1 MDMDLLYKFNYN
13 NNNSM
18 QKKTHSLQRDSLLK
32 LSFRES
38 PHKTELLMVSSKM
51 AMANCKLCTYSVRK
65 N

>member
-18 QKKTHSLQRDSLLK
+18 QKTHSLQRDTLLK
-32 LSFRES
+32 LNFRES
-38 PHKTELLMVSSKM
+38 PYKTELLMVSSKM
-51 AMANCKLCTYSVRK
+51 AMANCKLCIYSVRK